1 MGDNMNFGELYII
14 LQETKPSDAI
24 IKNEDAIFKLIPELK
39 KCKGFNQNNPWHP
52 YDVYNH
58 ILHVVDNV
66 DNDLTLR
73 LIALFHDIGKP
84 ETYTEDE
91 KGIGHFK
98 NHWLVSQN
106 IFDYYA
112 IKYDIINR
120 KSISLL
126 IKYHD
131 YSLDKLEEI
140 EKYFTNEE
148 LIMLFKIK
156 KADLLAQSSKYHYLL
171 NDIDKKE
178 KELLKKRGVY
188 SGKRI

>member
-1 MGDNMNFGELYII
+1 MNFEELYII

-39 KCKGFNQNNPWHP
+39 KCKAFNQNNPWHP

-66 DNDLTLR
+66 DKDLTLR
-73 LIALFHDIGKP
+73 LTALFHDIGKP
-84 ETYTEDE
+84 YCYTEDE
-91 KGIGHFK
+91 NHIGHFYG
-98 NHWLVSQN
+98 HWEKSQEIFHEFADKYN
-106 IFDYYA
+106 IDN
-112 IKYDIINR
+112 KEL
-120 KSISLL
+120 ISKL
-126 IKYHD
+126 IYYHD
-131 YSLDKLEEI
+131 YNLNKLEEI

-171 NDIDKKE
+171 DDINEKEKQILKKE
-178 KELLKKRGVY
+178 AKEYLK
-188 SGKRI
+188 